1 MGIFGNR
8 KSAPEAVGDVVS
20 NVVEDVTDTVNKFNT
35 KEQATRRAEMDMLS
49 DTRLSKNIRPLS
61 LIWALSLLTIAMI
74 VKAFGVQIDEQ
85 VLDTIY
91 WVNIIVLSF
100 YFPGRTIEKW
110 ADRRL
115 RKK

>member
-1 MGIFGNR
+1 MRKLFGKGGGIADAA
-8 KSAPEAVGDVVS
+8 KEVVS
-20 NVVEDVTDTVNKFNT
+20 DVTETVDKFNT

-49 DTRLSKNIRPLS
+49 DTKLSKNIRPIA
-61 LIWALSLLTIAMI
+61 LIWALALLTIAMI

-110 ADRRL
+110 ADRRF
-115 RKK
+115 KK

>member
-1 MGIFGNR
+1 MGPFSKR
-8 KSAPEAVGDVVS
+8 KVVS
-20 NVVEDVTDTVNKFNT
+20 ETVDNIVENVTDTVKVFSS
-35 KEQATRRAEMDMLS
+35 KEQATRRAEMDMMS
-49 DTRLSKNIRPLS
+49 DTKLSKNIRPIA

-74 VKAFGVQIDEQ
+74 VKAFDVQIDEQ

-110 ADRRL
+110 ADKRF
-115 RKK
+115 KK

>member
-1 MGIFGNR
+1 MGLFKKREGTAGAVADVVD
-8 KSAPEAVGDVVS
+8 KVGD
-20 NVVEDVTDTVNKFNT
+20 TVQSFST

-49 DTRLSKNIRPLS
+49 DTRLSKNIRPIAL
-61 LIWALSLLTIAMI
+61 LWALSLLTIAMI

-110 ADRRL
+110 ADRRFK
-115 RKK
+115 R

>member
-1 MGIFGNR
+1 MGIFGK
-8 KSAPEAVGDVVS
+8 KSIPEAVEG
-20 NVVEDVTDTVNKFNT
+20 VVEDVTDTVDKFNT

-49 DTRLSKNIRPLS
+49 DTKLSKNIRPIS
-61 LIWALSLLTIAMI
+61 LIWAMTLLTIAM
-74 VKAFGVQIDEQ
+74 VLKACGISIDEQ